1 MSAFFAVRLSRA
13 VVLGSL
19 AMLAT
24 PVLAHADD
32 YDATLKDIQS
42 TMGGVPSFVK

>member
-1 MSAFFAVRLSRA
+1 MAIAGAFAVA
-13 VVLGSL
+13 L
-19 AMLAT
+19 ASA
-24 PVLAHADD
+24 PARADD